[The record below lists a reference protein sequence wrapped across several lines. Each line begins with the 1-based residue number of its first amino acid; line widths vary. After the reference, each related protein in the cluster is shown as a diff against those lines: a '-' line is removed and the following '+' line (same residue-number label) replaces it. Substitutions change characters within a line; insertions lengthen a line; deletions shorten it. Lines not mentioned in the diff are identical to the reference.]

1 VEAKQSQERQEREAT
16 DGLVLSVSDAHRDR
30 IVKQS
35 VLHNESCPFVDF
47 KLLVDVTDEQF
58 IVPIL

>member
-1 VEAKQSQERQEREAT
+1 
-16 DGLVLSVSDAHRDR
+16 LVLSVSDAHRDR